1 MATHSDEYDCVWL
14 NVFGFLNSHDVGQCT
29 LMSKLLRDSAISH
42 FRQVPTTVHV
52 VQTISVHWRK
62 TDVKNN
68 YDGIQG
74 EGGLVYLS
82 REKPFSHLYRMIASA
97 LDLQDEE
104 SHAVDIIYH
113 GLLVGRPSECNS
125 PTFLRAPEGSNEPP
139 HIDVKINFAYL
150 EWKYVSRQIPIAKW
164 IWELRNTR
172 EAQLFAEGDLEKA
185 PLTMTSQLGETDIG
199 SATTHHWH
207 HHLWD
212 HSAQEWLP
220 QKNPPQYTNLDSHQ
234 MQVYLELRLLEVNLR
249 STISQQYGDPTY
261 LTANCGPNQSNFLP
275 RLDPDMPTRPAF
287 RWTTLYDFN
296 GQVTY
301 PGANAGAEYRRIS
314 LDERWYFKRPRWEV
328 PRGHFDFFERYD
340 RWHDLPFP
348 SLKTA

>member
-1 MATHSDEYDCVWL
+1 MATLCDEYDCMWI
-14 NVFGFLNSHDVGQCT
+14 NVFDFLNSHDVGTCT
-29 LMSKLLRDSAISH
+29 LLSKLLRDSAKTH

-52 VQTISVHWRK
+52 VENIAVPWKKPEVEQI
-62 TDVKNN
+62 

-82 REKPFSHLYRMIASA
+82 REKPFSHLYRMIASV
-97 LDLQDEE
+97 LNLHDEE

-125 PTFLRAPEGSNEPP
+125 PTFLRAPEGNNEPP

-172 EAQLFAEGDLEKA
+172 EAQLFAEGDLAKV
-185 PLTMTSQLGETDIG
+185 PHTLKSQLPQTDLGLPI
-199 SATTHHWH
+199 THHWH

-212 HSAQEWLP
+212 HLAQEWLP
-220 QKNPPQYTNLDSHQ
+220 QQNPPQYTNLDTRQ

-249 STISQQYGDPTY
+249 STISELQGDSTY
-261 LTANCGPNQSNFLP
+261 LTANCGPNQSNFSP
-275 RLDPDMPTRPAF
+275 RLEPGMHTRPAF
-287 RWTTLYDFN
+287 KWTTLYDFN
-296 GQVTY
+296 GQITY

-314 LDERWYFKRPRWEV
+314 LEEHWYFTRPRWES
-328 PRGHFDFFERYD
+328 RGHFDFFERYD
-340 RWHDLPFP
+340 RWYNLPFP
-348 SLKTA
+348 SLTID